1 MKSMAQL
8 EYHYG
13 LKMRCYP
20 SDQQKQIIKV
30 NSDASRFIYNEMV
43 AIGKE
48 LWQLSRVKLPI
59 DTVQDRIKQLTMR
72 QNAKQMSN
80 HYQFLEDKRI
90 DSLTKANAIQNY
102 RKAWNSFRKV
112 HTAGVPKFHRKSYRW
127 RYQTNCQ
134 YPGQKTALLTNG
146 TVCFLDNSHVK
157 VPKIGLLRVAGSQAR
172 LLKRMCETRIGTVT
186 LTKDPADHFF
196 LSMQLASDESF
207 VKVSKANHEHIGI
220 DLNTDNFL
228 TDSEGNTVP
237 NPRYYRTIKGKLAK
251 EQRILSR
258 RQRRIKK
265 EHRSLRDSKNYQKQR
280 LLVAKLHVKVMNQRH
295 NFLQQIST
303 ALIKNHD
310 LVVAEELRSK
320 NMLKN
325 HALAMSIADVGWR
338 SFLNMLAYKADLYGR
353 QFITVSPKNT
363 TQTCHDCGFVM
374 GSGGTKKLTLADRKW
389 TCPQCHTHHIRDH
402 NAALNILEK
411 GFQKQQKSQPKGWTH
426 SYGNLGM

>member
-13 LKMRCYP
+13 LKIRCYP

-157 VPKIGLLRVAGSQAR
+157 VPKIGQLRVAGSQAR

-411 GFQKQQKSQPKGWTH
+411 GFQKQQKS
-426 SYGNLGM
+426 

>member
-1 MKSMAQL
+1 MKSMAKMK
-8 EYHYG
+8 YHYG

-20 SDQQKQIIKV
+20 SDQQKQLIKI

-43 AIGKE
+43 AINKE
-48 LWQLSRVKLPI
+48 LMQLRRVKLPI
-59 DTVQDRIKQLTMR
+59 DIVQDRIKQLTMR

-102 RKAWNSFRKV
+102 RKAWNAFRKV
-112 HTAGVPKFHRKSYRW
+112 HATGVPKFHRKSYHW

-134 YPGQKTALLTNG
+134 YPVQKTALLTNG

-172 LLKRMCETRIGTVT
+172 LLKRICETRIGTVT
-186 LTKDPADHFF
+186 LTKDSADRFF

-207 VKVSKANHEHIGI
+207 VKVSKATHGHVGI

-228 TDSEGNTVP
+228 TDSEGNIVP

-258 RQRRIKK
+258 RQQRAKK

-280 LLVAKLHVKVMNQRH
+280 LLVAKLHAKVMNQRH

-320 NMLKN
+320 NLLKN
-325 HALAMSIADVGWR
+325 RALALSISDVGWR
-338 SFLNMLAYKADLYGR
+338 TFLGMLAYKAKLYGR
-353 QFITVSPKNT
+353 QFITINPRNT
-363 TQTCHDCGFVM
+363 TQTCRDCGFVM
-374 GSGGTKKLTLADRKW
+374 GTNGTDKLTLDDRNW
-389 TCPQCHTHHIRDH
+389 TCPNCGIHHIRDW
-402 NAALNILEK
+402 NAAKNILDK
-411 GFQKQQKSQPKGWTH
+411 GIAK
-426 SYGNLGM
+426 LA

>member
-1 MKSMAQL
+1 MKSMAKMK
-8 EYHYG
+8 YHYG

-20 SDQQKQIIKV
+20 SDQQKQLIKI

-43 AIGKE
+43 AINKE
-48 LWQLSRVKLPI
+48 LMQLRRVKLPI
-59 DTVQDRIKQLTMR
+59 DIVRDRIKQLTMR

-102 RKAWNSFRKV
+102 RKAWNAFRKV
-112 HTAGVPKFHRKSYRW
+112 HTAGVPKFHRKNYRW

-134 YPGQKTALLTNG
+134 YSGQKTALLTNG

-172 LLKRMCETRIGTVT
+172 LLKRICETRIGTVT
-186 LTKDPADHFF
+186 LTKDSADRFF

-207 VKVSKANHEHIGI
+207 VKVDKATHGHVGI

-228 TDSEGNTVP
+228 TDSGGNIVP

-258 RQRRIKK
+258 RQQRAKK

-280 LLVAKLHVKVMNQRH
+280 LLVAKLHAKVMNQRH

-325 HALAMSIADVGWR
+325 HALALSISDVGWR
-338 SFLNMLAYKADLYGR
+338 TFLGMLAYKAKLYGR
-353 QFITVSPKNT
+353 QFITINPRNT
-363 TQTCHDCGFVM
+363 TQTCCDCGFVM
-374 GSGGTKKLTLADRKW
+374 GTNGTDKLTLDDRKW
-389 TCPQCHTHHIRDH
+389 TCPNCGIHHIRDW
-402 NAALNILEK
+402 NAAKNILDK
-411 GFQKQQKSQPKGWTH
+411 GIAK
-426 SYGNLGM
+426 LA

>member
-1 MKSMAQL
+1 MKSMAKMK
-8 EYHYG
+8 YHYG
-13 LKMRCYP
+13 LKIRCYP
-20 SDQQKQIIKV
+20 SDQQKQLIKI
-30 NSDASRFIYNEMV
+30 NSDASCFIYNEMV
-43 AIGKE
+43 AINKE
-48 LWQLSRVKLPI
+48 LMQLRRVKLPI
-59 DTVQDRIKQLTMR
+59 DIVQDRIKQLTMR

-102 RKAWNSFRKV
+102 RKAWNAFRKV
-112 HTAGVPKFHRKSYRW
+112 HATGVPKFHRKSYHW

-134 YPGQKTALLTNG
+134 YPGQKNALLTNG

-172 LLKRMCETRIGTVT
+172 LLKRICETRIGTVT
-186 LTKDPADHFF
+186 LTKDSADRFF

-207 VKVSKANHEHIGI
+207 VKVSKATHGHVGI

-228 TDSEGNTVP
+228 TDSEGNIVP

-258 RQRRIKK
+258 RQQRAKK

-280 LLVAKLHVKVMNQRH
+280 LLVAKLHAKVMNQRH

-320 NMLKN
+320 NLLKN
-325 HALAMSIADVGWR
+325 HALALSISDVGWR
-338 SFLNMLAYKADLYGR
+338 IFLGMLAYKAKLYGR
-353 QFITVSPKNT
+353 QFITINPRNT
-363 TQTCHDCGFVM
+363 TQTCRNCGFVM
-374 GSGGTKKLTLADRKW
+374 GTNGTDKLTLDDRNW
-389 TCPQCHTHHIRDH
+389 TCPNCGIHHIRDW
-402 NAALNILEK
+402 NAAKNILDK
-411 GFQKQQKSQPKGWTH
+411 GIAK
-426 SYGNLGM
+426 LA